1 MSSVNHILERH
12 HENGSKKSKEQTSN
26 WWRKW
31 NENTI
36 LDHIYVELLS
46 SDIILTLKHDQTYE
60 WDFGTNNEYHLQA
73 RKNKDWSFTLL
84 SAYPKKP
91 NSWVSIKWGKETK
104 KSLEEVEFAK
114 ELEESKTFP
123 EIETGWL
130 WDLDQDWDG
139 KLDEVNV
146 SNTWRLRHLDNLN
159 ISPENKTA
167 INNLVE
173 DSRVNWWIE
182 ATRTKY
188 MNALWLSTE
197 QVKIANA
204 THEKNNIDY
213 KLKALIMQWRISV
226 VWEKVFLKDGEIMQD
241 ITDRGYVKKST
252 LAEVESLLS
261 EIKDL
266 WSINEDSA
274 LLLIADR
281 VCGKQKKNHHESYQS
296 FPQIV
301 SDLELLGFTNAEIEK
316 AYNKVYKI
324 FDYQE
329 FSTETEKYDFIKEVL
344 QKIIH
349 KMRKKQIRG
358 NSSEKKN
365 KKNGWWPDVKP
376 KKLEKIEDGISWKP
390 DYQRKDTLLKRTKKN
405 KVVLLTVE
413 ESTEVKE
420 QIRNEMLNAL
430 VDNDPNYVQQYVEI
444 NDIIATSN
452 SVDMLKS
459 KKNKWFQ
466 KWNKISNKTK
476 K

>member
-1 MSSVNHILERH
+1 
-12 HENGSKKSKEQTSN
+12 
-26 WWRKW
+26 
-31 NENTI
+31 
-36 LDHIYVELLS
+36 
-46 SDIILTLKHDQTYE
+46 
-60 WDFGTNNEYHLQA
+60 
-73 RKNKDWSFTLL
+73 
-84 SAYPKKP
+84 
-91 NSWVSIKWGKETK
+91 
-104 KSLEEVEFAK
+104 
-114 ELEESKTFP
+114 
-123 EIETGWL
+123 
-130 WDLDQDWDG
+130 
-139 KLDEVNV
+139 
-146 SNTWRLRHLDNLN
+146 
-159 ISPENKTA
+159 
-167 INNLVE
+167 
-173 DSRVNWWIE
+173 
-182 ATRTKY
+182 